1 VQYIATITIKLSLLT
16 GNRMY
21 TVEPR
26 DHQ

>member
-1 VQYIATITIKLSLLT
+1 VQYIATITIKLSVLT

-26 DHQ
+26 GHQ